1 MNTLLSGAGP
11 IGISDSGEFNKPGNM
26 VAFNRDH
33 HLTSSTQGNH
43 HNPPTGPVDS
53 RNSQKHFESLKQKI
67 RGVFDNNN
75 GGAAGAGNNTEGT
88 QQSASK
94 TPLKSSSHSK
104 KSAVTV
110 NTNAIINQNRMSI
123 ESKSGPGMGGVGENL
138 MMMVS
143 SGQGVQ
149 STQAHRGGQL

>member
-1 MNTLLSGAGP
+1 M
-11 IGISDSGEFNKPGNM
+11 
-26 VAFNRDH
+26 
-33 HLTSSTQGNH
+33 
-43 HNPPTGPVDS
+43 DS

-75 GGAAGAGNNTEGT
+75 NVVAGASGNTEGT

-104 KSAVTV
+104 KSTITV
-110 NTNAIINQNRMSI
+110 NTNTGLPQNRMSI
-123 ESKSGPGMGGVGENL
+123 ESKSGPGMGMGGGDNI

-143 SGQGVQ
+143 SNGQGVQ
-149 STQAHRGGQL
+149 STQAHRGGQLQFA

>member
-1 MNTLLSGAGP
+1 MHNATNTGGP
-11 IGISDSGEFNKPGNM
+11 G
-26 VAFNRDH
+26 
-33 HLTSSTQGNH
+33 
-43 HNPPTGPVDS
+43 DS

-75 GGAAGAGNNTEGT
+75 NVVAGASGNTEGT

-104 KSAVTV
+104 KSTITV
-110 NTNAIINQNRMSI
+110 NTNTGLPQNRMSI
-123 ESKSGPGMGGVGENL
+123 ESKSGPGMGMGGGDNI

-143 SGQGVQ
+143 SNG
-149 STQAHRGGQL
+149 